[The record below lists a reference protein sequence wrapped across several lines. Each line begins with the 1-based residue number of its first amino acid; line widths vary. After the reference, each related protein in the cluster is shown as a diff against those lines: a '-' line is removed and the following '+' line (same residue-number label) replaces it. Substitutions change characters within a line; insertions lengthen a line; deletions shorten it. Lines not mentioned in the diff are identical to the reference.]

1 LAEKGLMAGTNT
13 KSQSISK
20 RQSDAEPRGT
30 AQLRLLRGA
39 LSTAEQRAC
48 DAVLRL
54 AARPFGLTIAAVARK
69 ADVSEATVTRM
80 CHHLQFESFQGLK
93 LALVA
98 EAARQPPEAEGAI
111 PQPAS
116 GPGGALARTAAA
128 YQAVIRETAALV
140 DAETIGA
147 ICRLL
152 RDASRISA
160 FGIGGS
166 AAVAADL
173 CHKLGKLGLAA
184 ASQGDGDMMT
194 IAASAAKPG
203 HVLIGISHT
212 GRTQSVVAALAH
224 GRARGAAV
232 VAVTHDPGAPIAAAA
247 DILVVTAARATDLP
261 TDELSGR
268 IAQLLIFDA
277 IYTVLALEDLAEG
290 RSGLTDVTA
299 AFDRQRLR

>member
-1 LAEKGLMAGTNT
+1 MGAGITSEGQT
-13 KSQSISK
+13 GALPPGIPQE
-20 RQSDAEPRGT
+20 AT
-30 AQLRLLRGA
+30 ARLRLLRGS
-39 LSTAEQRAC
+39 LSAAEQRAC
-48 DAVLRL
+48 DAVRHL
-54 AARPFGLTIAAVARK
+54 AARPFGLTIAAVARR
-69 ADVSEATVTRM
+69 AVVSEATVTRM
-80 CHHLQFESFQGLK
+80 CHHLQFESFQALK

-98 EAARQPPEAEGAI
+98 EAARQPPEAEAGAI
-111 PQPAS
+111 PPAA
-116 GPGGALARTAAA
+116 GAGGALARTAAA

-140 DAETIGA
+140 DPETIGA
-147 ICRLL
+147 IGRLL
-152 RDASRISA
+152 RAASRISA

-232 VAVTHDPGAPIAAAA
+232 VAVTHDPGAPIAAVA

-268 IAQLLIFDA
+268 IAQLLIVDA
-277 IYTVLALEDLAEG
+277 VYTLLALEDLAEG

-299 AFDRQRLR
+299 VFDSQRLR

>member
-1 LAEKGLMAGTNT
+1 MG
-13 KSQSISK
+13 
-20 RQSDAEPRGT
+20 RGT
-30 AQLRLLRGA
+30 EHTSKAGGAQGTGQLRRLRGT
-39 LSTAEQRAC
+39 LSAAEQRAC
-48 DAVLRL
+48 DAVLHL
-54 AARPFGLTIAAVARK
+54 AGRPLSLTIADVARR

-80 CHHLQFESFQGLK
+80 CHHLQFESFQALK

-98 EAARQPPEAEGAI
+98 DAARAA
-111 PQPAS
+111 PADES
-116 GPGGALARTAAA
+116 IADSALARAAAA

-140 DAETIGA
+140 EPETIGA

-152 RDASRISA
+152 RGASRISA
-160 FGIGGS
+160 LGIGGS

-194 IAASAAKPG
+194 IAAASAKPG

-212 GRTQSVVAALAH
+212 GRTESVVAALAR
-224 GRARGAAV
+224 GRARGASV
-232 VAVTHDPGAPIAAAA
+232 VAVTHDPRSPIAAVA

-277 IYTVLALEDLAEG
+277 VYTVLALEDLAEG
-290 RSGLTDVTA
+290 RSGLIDVTA

>member
-1 LAEKGLMAGTNT
+1 MPQEASA
-13 KSQSISK
+13 
-20 RQSDAEPRGT
+20 R
-30 AQLRLLRGA
+30 LRLLRSA
-39 LSTAEQRAC
+39 LSAAEQRAC
-48 DAVLRL
+48 DAVRHL
-54 AARPFGLTIAAVARK
+54 AARPFGLTIAAVARR

-80 CHHLQFESFQGLK
+80 CHHVQFESFQALK

-98 EAARQPPEAEGAI
+98 EAARQPPEAEGTTA
-111 PQPAS
+111 PAAS
-116 GPGGALARTAAA
+116 GAGSALVQTAAA
-128 YQAVIRETAALV
+128 YQAVIRETVALV
-140 DAETIGA
+140 HPETIAA
-147 ICRLL
+147 IGRLL
-152 RDASRISA
+152 RGASRISA

-212 GRTQSVVAALAH
+212 GRTQSVVAALEH

>member
-1 LAEKGLMAGTNT
+1 LAEKGRIMGRGTGHRRQPLEDQAGTARL
-13 KSQSISK
+13 
-20 RQSDAEPRGT
+20 RQR
-30 AQLRLLRGA
+30 RGA
-39 LSTAEQRAC
+39 LSPAEQRAC
-48 DAVLRL
+48 DAVLHL
-54 AARPFGLTIAAVARK
+54 AVRPAGLAIADVARH

-80 CHHLQFESFQGLK
+80 CHHLQFESFQALK

-98 EAARQPPEAEGAI
+98 EAARQPPEPAI
-111 PQPAS
+111 GSLPHS
-116 GPGGALARTAAA
+116 GSPEAALARTAAA

-140 DAETIGA
+140 EPETIGA
-147 ICRLL
+147 IGRLL
-152 RDASRISA
+152 RGATRISA
-160 FGIGGS
+160 LGIGGS

-173 CHKLGKLGLAA
+173 CHKLGKLGLSA

-212 GRTQSVVAALAH
+212 GRTESVVAALSR

-232 VAVTHDPGAPIAAAA
+232 IAVTHDAGSPIAAVA

-277 IYTVLALEDLAEG
+277 VYTVLALEDLAEG

>member
-1 LAEKGLMAGTNT
+1 MPDNGTIMGADT
-13 KSQSISK
+13 TSSGRASTAPQ
-20 RQSDAEPRGT
+20 GT

-39 LSTAEQRAC
+39 LSPAEQRAC
-48 DAVLRL
+48 DALLHL
-54 AARPFGLTIAAVARK
+54 AADPRSLAIAEIARR

-80 CHHLQFESFQGLK
+80 CHHLQFQSFQALK

-98 EAARQPPEAEGAI
+98 DAARTAPEDRPPS
-111 PQPAS
+111 AS
-116 GPGGALARTAAA
+116 ASISATALARAAAA

-140 DAETIGA
+140 SPATIDA

-152 RDASRISA
+152 RGATRISA
-160 FGIGGS
+160 LGIGGS

-212 GRTQSVVAALAH
+212 GRTESVVTALGR
-224 GRARGAAV
+224 GRARGASV
-232 VAVTHDPGAPIAAAA
+232 IAVTHDPLSPIADVA
-247 DILVVTAARATDLP
+247 DILVVTDARATELP

-277 IYTVLALEDLAEG
+277 VYTVLAVEDFAEG

>member
-1 LAEKGLMAGTNT
+1 MGAGIT
-13 KSQSISK
+13 SQGATGAS
-20 RQSDAEPRGT
+20 PRGIPQEGT
-30 AQLRLLRGA
+30 ARLRLLRGT
-39 LSTAEQRAC
+39 LSAAEQRGC

-54 AARPFGLTIAAVARK
+54 AARPSDLTIAAVARR
-69 ADVSEATVTRM
+69 ANVSEATVTRM
-80 CHHLQFESFQGLK
+80 CHHLRFESFQALK

-98 EAARQPPEAEGAI
+98 EAARQPLEAAGEAIPPEAG
-111 PQPAS
+111 

-128 YQAVIRETAALV
+128 YQAVIRQTAALV
-140 DAETIGA
+140 DPETIGA
-147 ICRLL
+147 IGRLL
-152 RDASRISA
+152 RGASRISA

-232 VAVTHDPGAPIAAAA
+232 VAVTHDPGAPIAALA

-277 IYTVLALEDLAEG
+277 VYTVLALEDLAAG

-299 AFDRQRLR
+299 VFDRQRLR